1 MIEKRILTGGIDK
14 DLDERIIGQQDY
26 QYALNVRNISGEP
39 VGVIQNL
46 KGNTEV
52 TISLPSGTN
61 KVIGQTEDV
70 DTNTVFFFIY
80 NSSDNHSIFYYNTL
94 VDKAIKLIESQYLN
108 FLANNPIVGNV
119 IEETLFF
126 TDGFSEPKKLNIRRA
141 KKGEYDSITSN
152 QSILVIQ
159 HPPKDAPTGLYKN
172 DSSQKGNSIAYT
184 VPQFRYRYF
193 YADGEI
199 SAWSPISN
207 VINNDYLLLNEL
219 KDSNQYNAVDVTVKA
234 GNSLVKKFEIAVRL
248 SANMDFESEGV
259 FDKEE
264 LEISDD
270 SDYVYRF
277 DGSKTRT
284 LLDRGDLDKL
294 FDNVPKSARA
304 QTVANDN
311 RIVYG
316 DVTTGFDR
324 VNVAYQAI
332 PDYEADLNDSTL
344 YDRAEL
350 TEPSSVIS
358 GTSDTKRV
366 QSFGWSTSS
375 VPSTVPLGAM
385 FVMDFSF
392 NFTHAVTDPD
402 GVYADDFYSAF
413 GSVVF
418 SVANSVSQSKSD
430 FMDDVITVIED
441 SGLKLM
447 QSRLGDVEISAS
459 FASDTLTITLTHTL
473 TDWEWKS
480 GASPLHGINKEVA
493 FYQTLPTH
501 GLTFKSN
508 SEYEFGIVYYD
519 DGNRSSYVQ
528 LGDLSKGKVAE
539 LQGRGRAF
547 FNWYLINTP
556 PAWATH
562 YQWVYT
568 PINYNFQYLVVDR
581 AYTTDAGHTSTS
593 IALDISSYAK
603 RVTDLGLSASNDLS
617 WIKPGDVVRVYRAE
631 EGTPQAYVD
640 KESIFFEVVKLHVET
655 DTTSEVSGSTEGTFL
670 IVEPSQSVAG
680 YTATDLSKLDHAIV
694 EVFNQ
699 DREEAGV
706 KVFYEFD
713 KKYDIGNPHA
723 SNRYHKGDTDQSFF
737 TGVAKNLV
745 FSNDVVYNNS
755 SGFLSIDYSAA
766 TGTTQTTLN
775 GLSVNDAVYI
785 KNSSNEVLGYFI
797 VKSHDTT
804 NDVIGTHTPY
814 DSSVHN
820 NEITKGEKVV
830 PAQGTFQKG
839 DVYIRERDMS
849 VTTVQGATGHQH
861 IQFVE
866 DKYPSDKYKVD
877 ARNIGRAHINSPFE
891 KQRRLDN
898 VMLYSE
904 NFNKLNYFNGLSS
917 FPTQNRFEIK
927 ESLGAIVLL
936 DNVGDNILCI
946 QENGISYISSNKQVI
961 TTATGETMLA
971 LSSNVLNEPMYISES
986 FGIQQPHHY
995 VKTPYESYFLD
1006 YRRKS
1011 ICRIQGKKVEPISAV
1026 GLRNFFNDKIAL
1038 YEKYNNGINIVAG
1051 SDNEF
1056 GEIVYSF
1063 KSFDKVATASI
1074 TVPDGLGTKTHAFEY
1089 LNFIVEQEDSG
1100 YIGWFIPIRLI
1111 SGEDKGT
1118 QLLSDICSNGYYE
1131 INNEESYGTTSTTS
1145 IKVNTNQSDDLTLS
1159 KSISFSEGRINHFSE
1174 ASGQDIVNSNSYSVT
1189 TSAQTHDTLGFNIA
1203 SSKWTSHFSYEPEYF
1218 ASMNNT
1224 FLSFS
1229 GGTPW
1234 LHNSNSTRNSF
1245 YGTTYSSKINIIFNQ
1260 NRDNVSSYDYLK
1272 LEGNKKWDIDYST
1285 DYNSSSIK
1293 ASTQCVGGSGSDRL
1307 TCELNGGVFVS
1318 DYRVVD
1324 GNEYADFR
1332 RDGSNGIEGERP
1344 KGYYVKLEMENSDT
1358 TETKLYSVTVGSDNI
1373 NPVEN

>member
-61 KVIGQTEDV
+61 KVIGQVQDV
-70 DTNTVFFFIY
+70 DTNTVFFFVH
-80 NSSDNHSIFYYNTL
+80 NSSNNHCIYYYNTL
-94 VDKAIKLIESQYLN
+94 IEEAAKLIESQYLN
-108 FLANNPIVGNV
+108 FLANNIVLGNV
-119 IEETLFF
+119 IEEVLFF
-126 TDGFSEPKKLNIRRA
+126 TDGFSEPKKINIARA
-141 KKGEYDSITSN
+141 KKGEYDSITNN
-152 QSILVIQ
+152 QSLLVIQ
-159 HPPKDAPTGLYKN
+159 QPPKDAPTAVYTN
-172 DSSQKGNSIAYT
+172 DATQQGNSIAYT

-193 YADGEI
+193 YADGEV
-199 SAWSPISN
+199 STWSSISN
-207 VINNDYLLLNEL
+207 VVNNEYLLLDDLE
-219 KDSNQYNAVDVTVKA
+219 DSQQYNAIDVTVSS

-259 FDKEE
+259 FDKED
-264 LEISDD
+264 LFISDD
-270 SDYVYRF
+270 VDYVYRF
-277 DGSKTRT
+277 NGTRTRT

-316 DVTTGFDR
+316 DVTVGFDN

-332 PDYEADLNDSTL
+332 PDYEPDLNDSSL
-344 YDRAEL
+344 YGRVDL
-350 TEPSSVIS
+350 SGSSVIT
-358 GTSDTKRV
+358 GTGDYVRTQTFDFSVSSLPATV
-366 QSFGWSTSS
+366 PIGAIISINFGWS
-375 VPSTVPLGAM
+375 
-385 FVMDFSF
+385 
-392 NFTHAVTDPD
+392 FTFAVEHDTI
-402 GVYADDFYSAF
+402 ADDFYHSF
-413 GSVVF
+413 GSIGF

-430 FMDDVITVIED
+430 FMDDVISVIKN
-441 SGLKLM
+441 SALKVVT
-447 QSRLGDVEISAS
+447 QKLGSVSISAS
-459 FASDTLTITLTHTL
+459 FASNTLSIVLTHTVED
-473 TDWEWKS
+473 DWTWKS
-480 GASPLHGINKEVA
+480 GASPTDNYNAESN
-493 FYQTLPTH
+493 FYQTKPTH

-508 SEYEFGIVYYD
+508 TDYEFGIVYFD

-528 LGDLSKGKVAE
+528 LGELSKGRVAE

-547 FNWYLINTP
+547 FDWYLINTP
-556 PAWATH
+556 PNWATH

-581 AYTTDAGHTSTS
+581 AFNTDGVHTSTS
-593 IALDISSYAK
+593 IALDISSYNE
-603 RVTDLGLSASNDLS
+603 RISNLGLSASNDLS
-617 WIKPGDVVRVYRAE
+617 WIKAGDVVRVYRAE
-631 EGTPQAYVD
+631 EGSPADYVD
-640 KESIFFEVVKLHVET
+640 KESIFFEVIKLHVET
-655 DTTSEVSGSTEGTFL
+655 SSTSEVAGNTEGTFL
-670 IVEPSQSVAG
+670 IVEPLQDEAG
-680 YTATDLSKLDHAIV
+680 YKRGSYANLTNAIV
-694 EVFNQ
+694 EVYDQ
-699 DREEAGV
+699 DRDESGV

-723 SNRYHKGDTDQSFF
+723 SNRYHKGDTDQSFY
-737 TGVAKNLV
+737 TGNSKNVV
-745 FSNDVVYNNS
+745 FSSDVVYNNS
-755 SGFLSIDYSAA
+755 NGLLKIDYSSA
-766 TGTTQTTLN
+766 TGSAQTTLSA
-775 GLSVNDAVYI
+775 LSVNDAVYI
-785 KNSSNEVLGYFI
+785 KNSNNDVLGYFI
-797 VKSHDTT
+797 VKSHNTT
-804 NDVIGTHTPY
+804 DDIITTHTPF

-820 NEITKGEKVV
+820 TTDITKGEKLI
-830 PAQGTFQKG
+830 PAQGKFEKG
-839 DVYIRERDMS
+839 DVYIRERDMR
-849 VTTVQGATGHQH
+849 VTTIEGATAHQH

-917 FPTQNRFEIK
+917 FPSENRFEIK
-927 ESLGAIVLL
+927 ESLGAIVIL
-936 DNVGDNILCI
+936 DNIGDNLLCI

-961 TTATGETMLA
+961 TTASGETMLA
-971 LSSNVLNEPMYISES
+971 LSSNVLNEPMYISDS
-986 FGIQQPHHY
+986 FGIQNPSTY
-995 VKTPYESYFLD
+995 LKTPYESYFLD

-1011 ICRIQGKKVEPISAV
+1011 ICRIQGKNVEPISAK
-1026 GLRNFFNDKIAL
+1026 GLRNFFNDKIGL
-1038 YEKYNNGINIVAG
+1038 YENYVNGINIVCG
-1051 SDNEF
+1051 TDNEF
-1056 GEIVYSF
+1056 GETIYSF
-1063 KSFDKVATASI
+1063 KSFDKAATASV
-1074 TVPDGLGTKTHAFEY
+1074 TVPDGLGTKTHTLEY
-1089 LNFIVEQEDSG
+1089 LNFTVEQESSG
-1100 YIGWFIPIRLI
+1100 YIGWFIPMRMITGI
-1111 SGEDKGT
+1111 EKGT
-1118 QLLSDICSNGYYE
+1118 HKLSDICSKGYLE
-1131 INNEESYGTTSTTS
+1131 INNENSHSTTDNIS
-1145 IKVNTNQSDDLTLS
+1145 IEVDSNQSGDLTLT
-1159 KSISFSEGRINHFSE
+1159 KNVTFADGRISHYAE
-1174 ASGQDIVNSNSYSVT
+1174 ATGDGITNVNSYSVT
-1189 TSAQTHDTLGFNIA
+1189 TSAQTHDTIAYNIA
-1203 SSKWTSHFSYEPEYF
+1203 AGKWTTHFSFEPEFF

-1224 FLSFS
+1224 LLSFS

-1332 RDGSNGIEGERP
+1332 RDGSDGIEGERP